1 MSAEVDYR
9 ELERLVSD
17 QARVHGTDY
26 YQNAPT
32 RTQSIYDQTIRMGKS
47 ILEERG
53 ENQLAPQTM
62 VDMTV
67 QSINVAIKA
76 LKSNA
81 TVATNTQP
89 DSGQSPQ
96 EARPGQAAGPLA
108 SRGGDQSPA
117 GAAAQAS
124 TATRGLQRSTD
135 EPPAPQTAAEE
146 SAPES
151 AVQPQSTTPVQPT
164 APTGEDVEPTL
175 LTTVTAATT
184 PTETPQPTT
193 APEEVSASTQPTVAE
208 VSTEKTAAFE
218 PTASAGSNRKP
229 SQASGSSSSRQR
241 SDEET
246 ATRQSVS
253 RAIWRG
259 LQWTLGFRKKNEDK

>member
-1 MSAEVDYR
+1 MSTEVDYR

-108 SRGGDQSPA
+108 SRGGDQSPV

-124 TATRGLQRSTD
+124 TAARGLQRSTD

-164 APTGEDVEPTL
+164 APTGEDAEPTL
-175 LTTVTAATT
+175 PTTVTMATT

-208 VSTEKTAAFE
+208 VSTEKAAAFE
-218 PTASAGSNRKP
+218 PTANSNRKP
-229 SQASGSSSSRQR
+229 SPVSGSSSSRQR
-241 SDEET
+241 SDEE
-246 ATRQSVS
+246 AVTRQSVS

>member
-96 EARPGQAAGPLA
+96 EARPGQAAGPVA
-108 SRGGDQSPA
+108 SRGGDQSPV

-124 TATRGLQRSTD
+124 TATRGVQRSTD

-151 AVQPQSTTPVQPT
+151 AVQPT
-164 APTGEDVEPTL
+164 APTGEDAEPTL
-175 LTTVTAATT
+175 PTTVTVATT
-184 PTETPQPTT
+184 PAETPQPTT

-208 VSTEKTAAFE
+208 VSTEPTAAFE
-218 PTASAGSNRKP
+218 TTANSNRKP
-229 SQASGSSSSRQR
+229 SPVSGSSSSRQR
-241 SDEET
+241 SDEE
-246 ATRQSVS
+246 AVTRQSVS